1 MPRAIAKIK
10 FNRAKA
16 LLVLTE
22 KVWEDDRMVRHQDD
36 LERMTLNS
44 YEFSAGQS
52 IYQNASSQTLGNTPG
67 RTTLCMWL
75 VHSCMNWQLMSESSC
90 E

>member
-44 YEFSAGQS
+44 YEFFGGTEHLS
-52 IYQNASSQTLGNTPG
+52 
-67 RTTLCMWL
+67 RC
-75 VHSCMNWQLMSESSC
+75 
-90 E
+90 

>member
-10 FNRAKA
+10 SNRAKA

-22 KVWEDDRMVRHQDD
+22 KVWEDYRMVRLQDD

-44 YEFSAGQS
+44 YDFPAGQS
-52 IYQNASSQTLGNTPG
+52 IYQDASGQKLGNTPG
-67 RTTLCMWL
+67 PTT
-75 VHSCMNWQLMSESSC
+75 VVYVDG
-90 E
+90 